1 MKRGQGQSH
10 RSKQPARWRCSQ
22 FTFTRIT
29 SGPDPATHGST
40 PGSGNSYFAPLVS
53 LEMEKT
59 PRDEGRRESSWVLQ
73 ESSWAF
79 CAAGLQWVQL
89 QGYFSPALMCPLPK
103 SSGSFPTACSRC
115 SPRTSPT
122 ADGIRKLIQWE
133 KNNNNSLHFLPLLQ
147 VFPTSYKT
155 THKYEGCSPDYAAPT
170 LINTLSL
177 KPTGRIRL
185 AHTMNIS
192 SPLNYI
198 LIWDEQAPRGLAQS
212 REVSSS

>member
-1 MKRGQGQSH
+1 MAQLQALGTAILH
-10 RSKQPARWRCSQ
+10 HLCPYRWR
-22 FTFTRIT
+22 
-29 SGPDPATHGST
+29 
-40 PGSGNSYFAPLVS
+40 
-53 LEMEKT
+53 K
-59 PRDEGRRESSWVLQ
+59 LQ
-73 ESSWAF
+73 EMRAEGNPAELCRSPPEHF

-115 SPRTSPT
+115 SPHPSPT
-122 ADGIRKLIQWE
+122 ADGIRKLIQLE
-133 KNNNNSLHFLPLLQ
+133 KNNNNSPHFLPLLQ

-198 LIWDEQAPRGLAQS
+198 LI
-212 REVSSS
+212 